1 MSRSY
6 YRVRK
11 PPPTFTAV
19 LLTPDYFTKIRA
31 YLLELG
37 FDICHASEAERVL
50 VVDRPEL
57 GIRNLVVGCGDPL
70 LILEQ
75 YLLELPAPS
84 EAIYRRLLQKN
95 RDIIHGAFALD
106 DTGRRLIF
114 RDTLQIDSLT
124 LPELEA
130 CLNSLALLLS
140 EFTDE
145 LIAFSKPPTA

>member
-1 MSRSY
+1 M
-6 YRVRK
+6 
-11 PPPTFTAV
+11 PNP
-19 LLTPDYFTKIRA
+19 YFLKINA

-37 FDICHASEAERVL
+37 FDIRHADAQENIL
-50 VVDRPEL
+50 VVDKPEL

-84 EAIYRRLLQKN
+84 LEIYRQLLQKN

-114 RDTLQIDSLT
+114 RDTLQIDSLD

-130 CLNSLALLLS
+130 CVNSLGLLLS
-140 EFTDE
+140 EFADE
-145 LIAFSKPPTA
+145 LIQFSKSSS

>member
-1 MSRSY
+1 MNHSY
-6 YRVRK
+6 FLKVK
-11 PPPTFTAV
+11 
-19 LLTPDYFTKIRA
+19 A

-37 FDICHASEAERVL
+37 FDICHADEQENLL
-50 VVDRPEL
+50 VVDKPEL

-84 EAIYRRLLQKN
+84 LAIYQQLLQKN

-114 RDTLQIDSLT
+114 RDTLQVDTLD

-130 CLNSLALLLS
+130 CVNSLGLLLS
-140 EFTDE
+140 EFADE
-145 LIAFSKPPTA
+145 LIAFSKSPTAY

>member
-1 MSRSY
+1 MAN
-6 YRVRK
+6 
-11 PPPTFTAV
+11 P
-19 LLTPDYFTKIRA
+19 YFLKINE

-37 FDICHASEAERVL
+37 FDIRHADAQENIL
-50 VVDRPEL
+50 VVDKPEL
-57 GIRNLVVGCGDPL
+57 GIRNLVIGCGDPL

-84 EAIYRRLLQKN
+84 LDIYRQLLQKN

-114 RDTLQIDSLT
+114 RDTLQIDSLD

-130 CLNSLALLLS
+130 CVNSLGLLLS
-140 EFTDE
+140 EFADE
-145 LIAFSKPPTA
+145 LIQFSKSSS

>member
-1 MSRSY
+1 M
-6 YRVRK
+6 
-11 PPPTFTAV
+11 PNP
-19 LLTPDYFTKIRA
+19 YFLKINE

-37 FDICHASEAERVL
+37 FEIRYADAQENIL
-50 VVDRPEL
+50 VVDKPEL
-57 GIRNLVVGCGDPL
+57 GIRNLVIGCGDPL

-84 EAIYRRLLQKN
+84 LEIYRQLLQKN

-114 RDTLQIDSLT
+114 RDTLQIDSLD

-130 CLNSLALLLS
+130 CVNSLGLLLS
-140 EFTDE
+140 EFADE
-145 LIAFSKPPTA
+145 LIQFSKSSS

>member
-1 MSRSY
+1 MSN
-6 YRVRK
+6 
-11 PPPTFTAV
+11 P
-19 LLTPDYFTKIRA
+19 YFLKINE

-37 FDICHASEAERVL
+37 FDIRHADAQENIL
-50 VVDRPEL
+50 VVDKPEL
-57 GIRNLVVGCGDPL
+57 GIRNLVIGCGDPL

-84 EAIYRRLLQKN
+84 LEIYRQLLQKN

-114 RDTLQIDSLT
+114 RDTLQIDSLD

-130 CLNSLALLLS
+130 CVNSLGLLLS
-140 EFTDE
+140 EFADE
-145 LIAFSKPPTA
+145 LIQFSKSSS

>member
-1 MSRSY
+1 M
-6 YRVRK
+6 
-11 PPPTFTAV
+11 PNP
-19 LLTPDYFTKIRA
+19 YFLKIND

-37 FDICHASEAERVL
+37 FDIRHADAQENIL

-84 EAIYRRLLQKN
+84 LEIYRQLLQKN

-114 RDTLQIDSLT
+114 RDTLQIDTLD

-130 CLNSLALLLS
+130 CVNSLGLLLS
-140 EFTDE
+140 EFADE
-145 LIAFSKPPTA
+145 LIQFSKSSS

>member
-1 MSRSY
+1 M
-6 YRVRK
+6 
-11 PPPTFTAV
+11 PHP
-19 LLTPDYFTKIRA
+19 YFLKINE

-37 FDICHASEAERVL
+37 FDIRHADAQENIL
-50 VVDRPEL
+50 VVDKPEL
-57 GIRNLVVGCGDPL
+57 GIRNLVIGCGDPL

-84 EAIYRRLLQKN
+84 LEIYRQLLQKN

-114 RDTLQIDSLT
+114 RDTLQIDSLD

-130 CLNSLALLLS
+130 CVNSLGLLLS
-140 EFTDE
+140 EFADE
-145 LIAFSKPPTA
+145 LIQFSKSSS

>member
-1 MSRSY
+1 M
-6 YRVRK
+6 
-11 PPPTFTAV
+11 PHP
-19 LLTPDYFTKIRA
+19 YFLKTKA

-37 FDICHASEAERVL
+37 FDICHADEHDNVL
-50 VVDRPEL
+50 VVDKPEL

-75 YLLELPAPS
+75 YLLELPAP
-84 EAIYRRLLQKN
+84 ALDIYRRLLQKN

-114 RDTLQIDSLT
+114 RDTLQIDTLG

-130 CLNSLALLLS
+130 CVNSLGLLLS
-140 EFTDE
+140 EFADE
-145 LIAFSKPPTA
+145 LIQFSKPLTA